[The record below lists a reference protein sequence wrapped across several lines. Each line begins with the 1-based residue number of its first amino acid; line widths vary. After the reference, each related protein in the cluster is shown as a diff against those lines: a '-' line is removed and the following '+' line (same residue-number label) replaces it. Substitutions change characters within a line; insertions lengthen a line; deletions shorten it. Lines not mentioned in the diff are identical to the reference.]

1 MYYCHKRNVCTLCKN
16 CIAFRHF
23 KSYFLSEYSNNKVTI
38 AVVVSVLSITSFR
51 WRVGARVHEWGRV
64 RTSYHGTGRPTLP
77 LWSNH
82 TVAVFFVR
90 GGCSIQRTLRRHS
103 LSFIVRTIK
112 HQEDTNSK
120 TYGVISTLHSP
131 LLHMIR
137 KTVLLFCRGEF

>member
-51 WRVGARVHEWGRV
+51 SRVGARVHEWGRV

-77 LWSNH
+77 LWSSLLRPRWLLDSEDTEETQSKLHREDNK
-82 TVAVFFVR
+82 AS
-90 GGCSIQRTLRRHS
+90 GGHQ
-103 LSFIVRTIK
+103 
-112 HQEDTNSK
+112 QEDLWSHFHSALTFASHDQKNS
-120 TYGVISTLHSP
+120 VV
-131 LLHMIR
+131 
-137 KTVLLFCRGEF
+137 VLPRRVLDVLY